1 MMLYTEDDGEW
12 LMVDGLMMKT
22 MFSFQPR
29 LIRAEV
35 SSPPSPMRDA
45 EADRASGRP
54 AVAETISH

>member
-1 MMLYTEDDGEW
+1 
-12 LMVDGLMMKT
+12 MVDGLMMKT